1 MLLSF
6 VPVQVGTEVACFQQD
21 PRLRMHIQQLGKQMS
36 CSTEVLFLEYKL
48 LNFVVKMSTVIS
60 LGGYARDMV
69 FPQKFLVNMNS

>member
-1 MLLSF
+1 
-6 VPVQVGTEVACFQQD
+6 
-21 PRLRMHIQQLGKQMS
+21 MHIQQLGKQMS

-48 LNFVVKMSTVIS
+48 LNFVVKMSTVIR